1 MTTTHNPT
9 TLLNLRQHLTPH
21 NKTDYIQ
28 HTFKVPEN
36 AVKVGLSLKY
46 YNEFSENNPRKEVMF
61 VSLHDPNGFRGHR
74 MFPGGRGEVTLTL
87 WVSPDDSSEGGVP
100 GLLPA
105 GEWIAQIDIRVLT
118 GETDYELLVYAQT
131 GKPQPPLNQEYPAD
145 HIVNPNPGWYKGE
158 LHAHSTES
166 DGKFTVEQVVQAAI
180 NYGLDFFSLT
190 DHTTSSQWH
199 KLAKLVNQKTA
210 LIRSLEI
217 TSHIGHA
224 NLHGLQSWVNVYID
238 RPGWDVNQAIEA
250 VHQQGGLFCINH
262 AYSGDLSWRDFSLD
276 WSKVDLEEIYHN
288 LEGSNN
294 DYQLSLW
301 DHHLLSGYR
310 IVGVGGID
318 SHKPFEGL
326 HELGQVNTVVY
337 ADELSESGIIQGLKR
352 GQVYVSRGPQIRF
365 QGISHSG
372 ETAQMWESLPITGG
386 PFQFEVKVLWDKP
399 LRIFVMRDAMMY
411 KIEKL
416 DGSPDWQTVN
426 FTVNDQH
433 QAGYYRIELHD
444 ITSVP
449 PYSGLFWRNFSTM
462 RILTN
467 PIWIK

>member
-1 MTTTHNPT
+1 MSTTHNLT
-9 TLLNLRQHLTPH
+9 TLLNLRQHLTPQ
-21 NKTDYIQ
+21 NKTDYIR

-36 AVKVGLSLKY
+36 TIKVGLSLKY
-46 YNEFSENNPRKEVMF
+46 TNEFSENNPRKEVMF

-74 MFPGGRGEVTLTL
+74 MFPGGRGEVLLTL
-87 WVSPDDSSEGGVP
+87 WVSSNDSSEAGIP
-100 GLLPA
+100 GAIPA
-105 GEWIAQIDIRVLT
+105 GEWTAQIDIRVLT
-118 GETDYELLVYAQT
+118 GETDYELLIYAQT
-131 GKPQPPLNQEYPAD
+131 GEPQPPLNQEYPAD

-166 DGKFTVEQVVQAAI
+166 DGKFSVEQVVQAAI
-180 NYGLDFFSLT
+180 DHDLDFFSLT

-199 KLAKLVNQKTA
+199 KLAKLVNHKTA

-238 RPGWDVNQAIEA
+238 RPGWDVNQAIDA

-318 SHKPFEGL
+318 SHNPYEGL
-326 HELGQVNTVVY
+326 HELGQIHTVVY
-337 ADELSESGIIQGLKR
+337 ADQLSESGIIQGLKR

-365 QGISHSG
+365 QGASQSG
-372 ETAQMWESLPITGG
+372 TTAQMWESLPVQDG
-386 PFQFEVKVLWDKP
+386 PFQFEVSVLWDKP
-399 LRIFVMRDAMMY
+399 LRMFIMRDSMMY

-416 DGSPDWQTVN
+416 NGSPDWQTVN
-426 FTVNDQH
+426 FTVNDQNKR
-433 QAGYYRIELHD
+433 GYYRIELHD

-449 PYSGLFWRNFSTM
+449 PYSGLYWRNFSTM

-467 PIWIK
+467 PIWIQ